1 MFADG
6 PRQVINGI
14 VLTTV
19 VRANFKDYGF
29 EFWTYPYPAMNLVT
43 MAMMAFTLSLWLVSI
58 LLMFVAVCL
67 YIPLV
72 IQIQG
77 NLKEFCCHK
86 IDKRYVRP

>member
-14 VLTTV
+14 ILIQVYNTQSTTHGILIWNYDFPALT
-19 VRANFKDYGF
+19 K
-29 EFWTYPYPAMNLVT
+29 VT
-43 MAMMAFTLSLWLVSI
+43 ITLMIFTLTLWVISV
-58 LLMFVAVCL
+58 LLMIVAVVL

-86 IDKRYVRP
+86 IDKR